1 MVLSIGVGAASLWSR
16 DSYSIGRY
24 HFGVGPFNNS
34 TKHARKERILTAAI
48 DDGFNTAMF
57 CHVLDWTYHLL
68 LRRYKYQ
75 CSDCW
80 SCYCRL
86 PDKDSPRICDES
98 VQPKVLKREAHAT
111 GSILAVGNS
120 NLLESHMEWFGLAQ
134 LDAPQ

>member
-1 MVLSIGVGAASLWSR
+1 MVLSIGVGAARLWSS

-34 TKHARKERILTAAI
+34 SEHARKERILTAAI
-48 DDGFNTAMF
+48 DDRFNTSMF
-57 CHVLDWTYHLL
+57 CHVLDWTDHLL

-98 VQPKVLKREAHAT
+98 AQHKVLKREAHAT
-111 GSILAVGNS
+111 SSILAVGNS